1 MSQERTRQTHICFR
15 SAYNLAYEV
24 VRPNDNSPTF
34 VLDSDAYACNPQYMQ
49 ECNFAI
55 EMYEGKAKERS
66 YGVRDEYRLSG
77 FAAIEVL
84 DNLEAL
90 VCERFGMFFLFDL
103 DLEST
108 PNLPDI
114 QELDDAEVMRLVG
127 GNSNDRRTASK
138 PIWPVLPSLDNQET
152 FPIGERPTWQAVIK
166 AISDAPWTLMR
177 LGDGTPMWLFLNKHW
192 LADSSNVP
200 GPACLEEAM
209 TCWTVE
215 TVYRSVTACSFEACN
230 ANLPEDLYHVRSPW
244 KVFCIKPGYLWQFH
258 ELMEGRDEEERFHIL
273 DRLGEIFSNLQCL
286 PTSMATSKRVIGK
299 PWVISKH
306 GKVQFITNPMF
317 YKILGLAETGAAI
330 QRRAGPRA
338 VKPTEEFSLDM
349 YRLAGYDELLARQSL
364 YLERRKLRLARNKKS
379 NKIKKSRKP
388 PPKKT
393 RKMPSQDAPTH
404 GPTTPSLDEDDP
416 VMRESFDLE
425 DTDILMQDVD
435 GSEDGSID
443 MEDIIEEGTGK
454 EDRDMVME
462 DPNSSE
468 EEGRPDVLMGEES
481 DEGSDY
487 CMDEDTDIKEGQ

>member
-1 MSQERTRQTHICFR
+1 MALLRFSQ
-15 SAYNLAYEV
+15 
-24 VRPNDNSPTF
+24 
-34 VLDSDAYACNPQYMQ
+34 
-49 ECNFAI
+49 
-55 EMYEGKAKERS
+55 
-66 YGVRDEYRLSG
+66 
-77 FAAIEVL
+77 
-84 DNLEAL
+84 
-90 VCERFGMFFLFDL
+90 VCEHFGMFFLFDL

-114 QELDDAEVMRLVG
+114 QELDDVEVMQLVG
-127 GNSNDRRTASK
+127 GNSNDHRTASK

-152 FPIGERPTWQAVIK
+152 FPIGERPTWQAIIK

-177 LGDGTPMWLFLNKHW
+177 AWRWDSHLIHLQPVVGKLFTDYTCQMWLFLNKHW

-200 GPACLEEAM
+200 GPACLEEVM

-215 TVYRSVTACSFEACN
+215 IVYRSMTACSFEACN
-230 ANLPEDLYHVRSPW
+230 ANLHGALPQGRPQIPFSGQVSIFFPLLEDPYHVRSPW

-258 ELMEGRDEEERFHIL
+258 ELMEDRDKEECFHIL

-286 PTSMATSKRVIGK
+286 PTSMTTSKKVVGK

-330 QRRAGPRA
+330 QRRVGPRA

-349 YRLAGYDELLARQSL
+349 YHLAGYDELLAHQSL

-388 PPKKT
+388 PPNKT

-416 VMRESFDLE
+416 VMRESFGLE
-425 DTDILMQDVD
+425 DTNILMQDVD
-435 GSEDGSID
+435 GSEDGSIN

-481 DEGSDY
+481 DEDSDY
-487 CMDEDTDIKEGQ
+487 RMDEDTDIEEGQ